1 MKLKFKQATV
11 KTQRSAKGDCQLER
25 LAERGIFLPEKE
37 GVSLQVVASK
47 TMNSMSSSPLL
58 LCYDIRDPKRL
69 QKVHREV
76 KKVGMPL
83 QYSVFYI
90 EMNNDEVSRLLKK
103 LTTIIDT
110 SRDDIRVYAISR
122 FDDIAMLGAPFLED
136 GIQVFS
142 QGRLMFSPST

>member
-1 MKLKFKQATV
+1 
-11 KTQRSAKGDCQLER
+11 
-25 LAERGIFLPEKE
+25 
-37 GVSLQVVASK
+37 
-47 TMNSMSSSPLL
+47 MSSSPLL